1 MKLKEFKIPLIMC
14 LIFLITS
21 PIGQMI
27 FGYAGGYLSYL
38 VSEIL
43 PYSANEVSTELMLVL
58 SLISLIGFLYSK
70 SKIGLIISSFLSVLF
85 ICNSVLFFSIEYGK
99 LPEYFY
105 PDKFIFGAIIS
116 VIILWILTLLK
127 IKKQLPTPCIKNC

>member
-1 MKLKEFKIPLIMC
+1 MKLKEFKIPMIVC

-38 VSEIL
+38 ASEKISF
-43 PYSANEVSTELMLVL
+43 SANDISTELMLTL
-58 SLISLIGFLYSK
+58 SLFSLIGYFYSK
-70 SKIGLIISSFLSVLF
+70 SKVGIIITSFLSVFFL
-85 ICNSVLFFSIEYGK
+85 CNLVLFFSLEYRK

-105 PDKFIFGAIIS
+105 PDKYILGTFIS
-116 VIILWILTLLK
+116 IILLGILTILK
-127 IKKQLPTPCIKNC
+127 TKKPVANTV

>member
-1 MKLKEFKIPLIMC
+1 MKLREFKIPLIIC

-43 PYSANEVSTELMLVL
+43 PNSAHDVSTELMLIL
-58 SLISLIGFLYSK
+58 SLISLIGFFYSK
-70 SKIGLIISSFLSVLF
+70 EKIGLIISSFLSVFFL
-85 ICNSVLFFSIEYGK
+85 CNLVLFFSIEYRK

-105 PDKFIFGAIIS
+105 PDKYIIGTIIS
-116 VIILWILTLLK
+116 IIILGILTILK
-127 IKKQLPTPCIKNC
+127 NKRQSPILE